1 MFYIIYVGECVEM
14 KFNNIGEVIGSLRKQ
29 MGITQEE
36 LGNRTGLNRVTI
48 VKIENSQRALSLEE
62 AVNIS
67 KVFSIDVDSLFG
79 YINETEDE
87 EKEDESFVMAFKAK
101 GMGQK
106 DLLEI
111 RRIEL
116 LMDALRTQKEIFR
129 GE

>member
-1 MFYIIYVGECVEM
+1 M
-14 KFNNIGEVIGSLRKQ
+14 KFNNIGEVISSLRKQ
-29 MGITQEE
+29 IGITQEE
-36 LGNRTGLNRVTI
+36 LGSRTGLNRVVI
-48 VKIENSQRALSLEE
+48 AKIENSQRALSLEE

-67 KVFSIDVDSLFG
+67 KVFSIDVDSLYG
-79 YINETEDE
+79 YINEIDDDKGEDE
-87 EKEDESFVMAFKAK
+87 VFVMAFKAK
-101 GMGQK
+101 GMEGK

>member
-1 MFYIIYVGECVEM
+1 M

-29 MGITQEE
+29 MGITQED

-48 VKIENSQRALSLEE
+48 AKIENSQRALSLEE

-67 KVFSIDVDSLFG
+67 RVFSIDVDSLYG
-79 YINETEDE
+79 YVNDKEDE
-87 EKEDESFVMAFKAK
+87 KSEDESFVMAFKAK
-101 GMGQK
+101 GMERK

-111 RRIEL
+111 KRIEL
-116 LMDALRTQKEIFR
+116 LMDALRTQKEILR

>member
-1 MFYIIYVGECVEM
+1 M
-14 KFNNIGEVIGSLRKQ
+14 KFNNIGEVISSLRKQ

-36 LGNRTGLNRVTI
+36 LGNRIRLNRVAI
-48 VKIENSQRALSLEE
+48 AKIENSQRALSLEE

-79 YINETEDE
+79 YMNDAEDE
-87 EKEDESFVMAFKAK
+87 KTEDESFVMAFKSK
-101 GMGQK
+101 GMEEK

-111 RRIEL
+111 KRIEL